1 MLMQMPSWALTFSPQ
16 HRSWVR
22 GHDVPRR
29 VFKTEPVQEAF
40 YHEGNLPGSMCS
52 PSGQAPADSC
62 WECWALPPS
71 PPGPHAW
78 CLDPTTTLPT
88 ALPAVCAPGQRASRA
103 FWRVPPPSPTP
114 TTGPALSLG
123 VASDDSPC
131 SSLPVSSVTCD
142 PPPPHQPQWI
152 LASGSYLIAACTFHC
167 R

>member
-62 WECWALPPS
+62 WEC
-71 PPGPHAW
+71 
-78 CLDPTTTLPT
+78 
-88 ALPAVCAPGQRASRA
+88 
-103 FWRVPPPSPTP
+103 
-114 TTGPALSLG
+114 
-123 VASDDSPC
+123 
-131 SSLPVSSVTCD
+131 
-142 PPPPHQPQWI
+142 
-152 LASGSYLIAACTFHC
+152 
-167 R
+167 